1 MKRHVKHER
10 YFWIWFS
17 YNMELDHWRDEV
29 YWLSYTVF
37 NNIDLTVYFTYVQ
50 MSWKM
55 IINGGYVWIWKGEML
70 SDNNINFTRAITTAH
85 WKSRYFVLSPKSDFL
100 IIVYKIPS
108 QN

>member
-1 MKRHVKHER
+1 MKRHVKNER

-37 NNIDLTVYFTYVQ
+37 DNIDLTVYFTYVQ

-55 IINGGYVWIWKGEML
+55 IVNGGYVWIWKGEML
-70 SDNNINFTRAITTAH
+70 SDNNINFTRARTVLKKNNCSLE
-85 WKSRYFVLSPKSDFL
+85 KSLIRSQPEIGLSYNCL
-100 IIVYKIPS
+100 
-108 QN
+108 